1 MTYPF
6 WIIRLSSH
14 VLKVPLCML
23 NVSVTDRNR
32 FFNSW
37 VVSKRDINN
46 KLIKDTFTV
55 KNVFSQALLAEYLCV
70 HPCCNFLNGLQI
82 ICVRQSTPFLSA
94 HIIITWDGEHACL
107 RSLTLLL
114 PQQADS
120 RFVGWLLLFLASFS
134 LPLSLSFFTCCFSSF
149 SWAFFMS
156 FSLLLIV
163 ERSLWLEMPSSWK
176 TTHISVEY
184 YLN

>member
-1 MTYPF
+1 MFSKCHYACWTSVWRTGINFLTPG
-6 WIIRLSSH
+6 
-14 VLKVPLCML
+14 LCHIY
-23 NVSVTDRNR
+23 
-32 FFNSW
+32 
-37 VVSKRDINN
+37 SK
-46 KLIKDTFTV
+46 KY
-55 KNVFSQALLAEYLCV
+55 VFRQALLAENLCV
-70 HPCCNFLNGLQI
+70 HPCCYFLNGLQI
-82 ICVRQSTPFLSA
+82 ICVWESSLFLSA
-94 HIIITWDGEHACL
+94 HIIITWDGERARL

-120 RFVGWLLLFLASFS
+120 RFVVWLLLFFASFS

-163 ERSLWLEMPSSWK
+163 ERSLWLETPSSWK
-176 TTHISVEY
+176 TTHMSVEY

>member
-14 VLKVPLCML
+14 VLKVSLCML

-37 VVSKRDINN
+37 VVSKRDIN
-46 KLIKDTFTV
+46 KLISLLTHLQSKICVPSGFTGR
-55 KNVFSQALLAEYLCV
+55 KPLCSPMLLLSERSTNHLY
-70 HPCCNFLNGLQI
+70 
-82 ICVRQSTPFLSA
+82 VRQSTPFLSA
-94 HIIITWDGEHACL
+94 HIIITWDGERARL

-134 LPLSLSFFTCCFSSF
+134 LPLSFSFFTCCFSSF
-149 SWAFFMS
+149 S
-156 FSLLLIV
+156 
-163 ERSLWLEMPSSWK
+163 
-176 TTHISVEY
+176 
-184 YLN
+184 